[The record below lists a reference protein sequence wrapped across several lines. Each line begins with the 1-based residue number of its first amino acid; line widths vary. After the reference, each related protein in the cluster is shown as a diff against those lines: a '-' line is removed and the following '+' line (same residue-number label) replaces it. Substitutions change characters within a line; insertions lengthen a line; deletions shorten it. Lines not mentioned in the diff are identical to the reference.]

1 MARDLTVEVLREIR
15 DEMRG
20 MRGDLGKTNER
31 LDQTNERLDQTNER
45 LDQVNGRL
53 DQTNSRL
60 GRVEHGLVDLGG
72 FMRQIALDQARHE
85 RFHVHHVEVLER
97 DVADLKGR
105 VSRLE
110 GRAGD

>member
-1 MARDLTVEVLREIR
+1 MPRDLTVEVLREIR

-20 MRGDLGKTNER
+20 MRGELGK
-31 LDQTNERLDQTNER
+31 TNERLDQTNER

-72 FMRQIALDQARHE
+72 FMRQIALDQACHE

-105 VSRLE
+105 VNRLE
-110 GRAGD
+110 GRARD